1 MWADDYAEEK
11 PMLISD
17 YPEEG
22 SFYDC
27 YFNLE
32 SSGWTKFSLDLEMN
46 DAKIA
51 YSGRVPSQKK
61 I

>member
-1 MWADDYAEEK
+1 
-11 PMLISD
+11 MLISD

-32 SSGWTKFSLDLEMN
+32 SSGWTKFNLELEMN
-46 DAKIA
+46 DATIA
-51 YSGRVPSQKK
+51 FSNRAPS
-61 I
+61 